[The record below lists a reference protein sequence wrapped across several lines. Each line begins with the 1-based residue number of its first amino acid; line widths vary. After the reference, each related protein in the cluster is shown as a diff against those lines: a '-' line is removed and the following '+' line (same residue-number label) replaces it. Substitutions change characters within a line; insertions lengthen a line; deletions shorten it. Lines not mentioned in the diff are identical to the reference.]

1 MDIQRK
7 ISNILG
13 QEYAKIDS
21 DDRTSD
27 LKRARKE
34 ISETD
39 DQVWGQFPD
48 RFVSNHNIVWKKM
61 REFKDS
67 KGPIVKYHAYWRG
80 HILDNVWFRSV
91 DEMKRYTDNFILS
104 ISQYNK
110 LKHEPEKEIEEVTG
124 AASAGGY
131 VGPLF
136 VSPIKKGKKKKG
148 EMKEDL
154 NAPLPTEN
162 DIAQVMRPKMKK
174 QDVDEVTDSSSSGSY
189 ETPFFLAK
197 NKKNWRGNKKTQ
209 IPGGKFVKVKDKC
222 KTYPYCNQGIGALH
236 LSESSKLHKK
246 IISHLNE
253 TLGVEEKEVQKY
265 TKKMAKESLF
275 RKRMREMNQQRINK
289 SELKNKKK

>member
-13 QEYAKIDS
+13 QEYSKIDS
-21 DDRTSD
+21 DNRTSD
-27 LKRARKE
+27 LRQARNSIPEQEENVEDFPETIKSHLFWKRIKVKE
-34 ISETD
+34 QDGRDIANYRGYFRGFIIHD
-39 DQVWGQFPD
+39 VWVG
-48 RFVSNHNIVWKKM
+48 SKKELM
-61 REFKDS
+61 DVV
-67 KGPIVKYHAYWRG
+67 GNYDI
-80 HILDNVWFRSV
+80 
-91 DEMKRYTDNFILS
+91 S

-110 LKHEPEKEIEEVTG
+110 LKHEPEQEIEEVTG

-136 VSPIKKGKKKKG
+136 VSPIKKGKKKKKS
-148 EMKEDL
+148 EMKENL

-222 KTYPYCNQGIGALH
+222 KTYPYCNQGIGALQ

-253 TLGVEEKEVQKY
+253 TLGVEEKEVEQY
-265 TKKMAKESLF
+265 AKKIAKESLF

-289 SELKNKKK
+289 SELKNNKK